1 MNLTVSRRQQKLY
14 DSKGFNLDRYNNLVQ
29 EGNDL
34 RREIRAVASEYDVE
48 WDERRDAQ
56 DERVVEALKEHR
68 GEFAFLEGPLD
79 VESTLLTIA
88 QMRRRKRRRMM
99 TMTMID
105 DAASFISFH
114 FLLRSSE
121 HQDTLLVEHVQ

>member
-48 WDERRDAQ
+48 WDEKKDAQ

-68 GEFAFLEGPLD
+68 GEFNSTGRSQCCRVKSANIRHRSEKEEEG
-79 VESTLLTIA
+79 
-88 QMRRRKRRRMM
+88 
-99 TMTMID
+99 
-105 DAASFISFH
+105 
-114 FLLRSSE
+114 
-121 HQDTLLVEHVQ
+121 